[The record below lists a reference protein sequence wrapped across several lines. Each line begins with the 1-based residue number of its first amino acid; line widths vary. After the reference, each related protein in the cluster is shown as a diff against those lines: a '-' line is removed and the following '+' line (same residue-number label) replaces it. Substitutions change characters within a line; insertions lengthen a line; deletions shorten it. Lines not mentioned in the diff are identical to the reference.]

1 MERRKFTREF
11 KLEAVRLIK
20 ERGASHALWRSRG
33 VTRVRQFR
41 AGRREERVEQV
52 ANCRQCTNS
61 RDRYEGANQAVLN
74 GRRARLVVKHLKHDF
89 EHGWAYSISNPMVGK
104 NIKTGVNR
112 TARTAANPCTLLKH
126 QTRNLQITVRMVRL
140 EKFSSAGPGC

>member
-20 ERGASHALWRSRG
+20 ERGVSHALWRSRG

-61 RDRYEGANQAVLN
+61 RDRYDGANQAVLN
-74 GRRARLVVKHLKHDF
+74 GLVDKILLQEKHII
-89 EHGWAYSISNPMVGK
+89 SIDPEFTK
-104 NIKTGVNR
+104 I
-112 TARTAANPCTLLKH
+112 
-126 QTRNLQITVRMVRL
+126 
-140 EKFSSAGPGC
+140 SALDNE